1 MMFDEKSTDSFYF
14 IGGIKAE
21 LLIEEYKVF
30 QDFQD
35 FNYFKDFKDFKY
47 YEDFEYNNIIVNI
60 EDYEDYD

>member
-21 LLIEEYKVF
+21 LLIEEYK
-30 QDFQD
+30 DFQD

-47 YEDFEYNNIIVNI
+47 YEDFE
-60 EDYEDYD
+60 